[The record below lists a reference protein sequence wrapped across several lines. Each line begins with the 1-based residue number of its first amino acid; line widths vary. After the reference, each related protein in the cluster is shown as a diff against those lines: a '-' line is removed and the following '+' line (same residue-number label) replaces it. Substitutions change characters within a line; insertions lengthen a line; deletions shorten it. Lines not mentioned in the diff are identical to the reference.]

1 MNLAP
6 IALFVYNRPSHTQRT
21 IDALRGNK
29 LARESD
35 LFIFSDA
42 ARDEVAKPRVDA
54 VREIIA
60 AIDGFKS
67 VRIVL
72 RDRNWGLAASVIDGV
87 TMLCRDYGQVI
98 VLEDDLVVAPG
109 FLQYMNQALETYEDE
124 PAVMQISGYMFPV
137 ETKQD
142 TDAFFLPFTT
152 SWGWATWQRAWKDF
166 DKEASHYSQ
175 LKDDAAL
182 RRSFDLDGAYPY
194 FRMLQAQF
202 EGKVDSWAIRWYLTV
217 FFKKGLTLYPRQ
229 TLVSNTGF
237 DGSGTHGAIYND
249 DANRLFSGTIEI
261 FPQNIQVDVAK
272 KASIYRYLGGVS
284 GNTLI
289 SKARMKLR
297 KLCSAFTEKI

>member
-237 DGSGTHGAIYND
+237 DGSGTHGGSSHGEAFGLFTGAIT
-249 DANRLFSGTIEI
+249 R
-261 FPQNIQVDVAK
+261 FPQGIVCDEERSKKVYLYLLTINGSGLMYRVRQVC
-272 KASIYRYLGGVS
+272 
-284 GNTLI
+284 
-289 SKARMKLR
+289 R
-297 KLCSAFTEKI
+297 KFWSDRP